1 MMPTWLAWIVS
12 GRNPNTVEEPQA
24 DKTSDWLCLKTVPG
38 QRLWPIKSARA
49 SNVEQLKL
57 LADRFDVGFLHSDL
71 TSQSGELK
79 AVEFFKR

>member
-1 MMPTWLAWIVS
+1 MLIWLAWIVS
-12 GRNPNTVEEPQA
+12 GRHPNTGEEPQA
-24 DKTSDWLCLKTVPG
+24 DKTSDWLCPKTVPG
-38 QRLWPIKSARA
+38 QRPWPIKSGRAR
-49 SNVEQLKL
+49 NVEQLGF